1 MFRPCQVNRKSL
13 QVCGVETETWSCRK
27 KFFFPRLFGLVV
39 TCCHEGRGRVLV
51 RETFA
56 NPSTERSLFFKDKN
70 TFFFCFLFLFVELT
84 HLKTKKKKKKQG
96 LQVHLG
102 NWLLEGVVGRRGG
115 GGEIQTFEVVF
126 HLISDPKMDHLS
138 SGPRYT
144 PASVSHLLLFVQ
156 WWGFTLFL
164 LISWYSCIDEVN
176 QIAVEIQWKTCG

>member
-27 KFFFPRLFGLVV
+27 KFFFSRLFGLVV
-39 TCCHEGRGRVLV
+39 TCCHAGRRRVLV

-56 NPSTERSLFFKDKN
+56 NPSTERSLFKGQKHIFLLFFVFICRIN
-70 TFFFCFLFLFVELT
+70 TFKNKE
-84 HLKTKKKKKKQG
+84 KEKKQG

-102 NWLLEGVVGRRGG
+102 NRLLEGVVGRRG

-144 PASVSHLLLFVQ
+144 PASVSHLFLFVQ
-156 WWGFTLFL
+156 WWGFTLL
-164 LISWYSCIDEVN
+164 SLISWYSCIDEVN
-176 QIAVEIQWKTCG
+176 QIAVETQWKTCG

>member
-1 MFRPCQVNRKSL
+1 MSSKQEV
-13 QVCGVETETWSCRK
+13 VTGVWGGDRNLKLPEK
-27 KFFFPRLFGLVV
+27 VFFPRLFGLVV

-56 NPSTERSLFFKDKN
+56 NPSTERSLFLRTKTHFSFVFICRIN
-70 TFFFCFLFLFVELT
+70 TFKNKE
-84 HLKTKKKKKKQG
+84 KEKKKQG

-102 NWLLEGVVGRRGG
+102 NWLLEGVVGRRGGG

-156 WWGFTLFL
+156 
-164 LISWYSCIDEVN
+164 
-176 QIAVEIQWKTCG
+176 

>member
-1 MFRPCQVNRKSL
+1 MGWRQKPEAAGKA
-13 QVCGVETETWSCRK
+13 
-27 KFFFPRLFGLVV
+27 FFSRLFGLVD
-39 TCCHEGRGRVLV
+39 TCCHAGRRRVLV

-56 NPSTERSLFFKDKN
+56 NPSTERSLFKDKN

-96 LQVHLG
+96 LQVHHG
-102 NWLLEGVVGRRGG
+102 NRLEGVVGRRG

-144 PASVSHLLLFVQ
+144 PASVSHLFLFVP
-156 WWGFTLFL
+156 
-164 LISWYSCIDEVN
+164 
-176 QIAVEIQWKTCG
+176 